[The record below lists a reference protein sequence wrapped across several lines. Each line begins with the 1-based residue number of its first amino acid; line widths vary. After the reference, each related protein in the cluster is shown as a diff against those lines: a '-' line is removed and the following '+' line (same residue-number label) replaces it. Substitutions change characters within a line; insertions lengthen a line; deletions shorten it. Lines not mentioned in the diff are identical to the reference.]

1 MIMFGPGF
9 ARGTGV
15 FLLDQPAIVMRE
27 FVGPIRAGFD
37 QPAPAHLL

>member
-1 MIMFGPGF
+1 MIMFGSGS

-27 FVGPIRAGFD
+27 FVGTISAGFD
-37 QPAPAHLL
+37 QSAPVHLL